1 MTGQVRTAIAARLRG
16 AGLAA
21 VCAYEQETLRHYGT
35 SVTVIGARETRI
47 ERAGLL
53 DYLGTSDPRGGEDA
67 REIYGRKL
75 ALTLSA
81 DVYTPRELG
90 CADGEQTAES
100 VTEVLLDALPE
111 ALRVSRIVWGRSAW
125 DTRSGMFLL
134 PGSVE
139 CTALYTAEVRP
150 DETVL
155 HRFILKGEVSE

>member
-47 ERAGLL
+47 ERAGLR

-81 DVYTPRELG
+81 DVYTP
-90 CADGEQTAES
+90 
-100 VTEVLLDALPE
+100 EVLLDALPE

-155 HRFILKGEVSE
+155 HSFVLKGEVSE